1 MARKYKCK
9 HCQEFKEESI
19 KLPVGRFCCYEH
31 ATKWAQEKAER
42 EFMRKLNKETKEK
55 EKADRQRHRER
66 KEALRP
72 RAWYLKE
79 AQKWF
84 NKFIR
89 LRDTGNPCIS
99 CGRST
104 GAKINAGHYRSVG
117 SCPELRYEELNCH
130 LQCEHCNS
138 YKSGNIEHYRPALIK
153 KIGQDKVDWIEGPHK
168 PKKYTIDDL
177 KEIIQ
182 AYKAKCRN
190 LT

>member
-19 KLPVGRFCCYEH
+19 RLPVGRFCCYEH
-31 ATKWAQEKAER
+31 ATRWAREKAER

-55 EKADRQRHRER
+55 EKAARAKHRER

-89 LRDTGNPCIS
+89 LRDAGNPCIS